1 MFAATEQIRQKD
13 SFNCFRL
20 CFAACPAEDVEDI
33 SNRFVDGAQ
42 AFWRIKS
49 KSKIDKLLED
59 EDAAVAGMD
68 HVTGMAVLTGM
79 C

>member
-1 MFAATEQIRQKD
+1 
-13 SFNCFRL
+13 L

-33 SNRFVDGAQ
+33 TKRFTEGAQ

-49 KSKIDKLLED
+49 KSKIDKLLE
-59 EDAAVAGMD
+59 EVEGEAVMD
-68 HVTGMAVLTGM
+68 NVTGIAVLTGM

>member
-1 MFAATEQIRQKD
+1 MFAATPEIREQD
-13 SFNCFRL
+13 SYNCFRL
-20 CFAACPAEDVEDI
+20 CFAACPAEEVESI
-33 SNRFVDGAQ
+33 TKRCADGAQ

-49 KSKIDKLLED
+49 KAKIDKLLE
-59 EDAAVAGMD
+59 EVGAASVD